1 MHNSNATGCALPPAP
16 STAIAAA
23 ALSTALAAWRLHGL
37 LGLQLPLLGGYL
49 CGRKVFSN
57 ERRVQ
62 FDPQPAEQHQQR
74 QAGLPAQHSSGEQ

>member
-16 STAIAAA
+16 ATAIAAA

-57 ERRVQ
+57 ERQVQ
-62 FDPQPAEQHQQR
+62 FDPQPAEQHQQWK
-74 QAGLPAQHSSGEQ
+74 AGIPA